1 MNWGRDSHLW
11 EGVIGGVVMVATWAA
26 MTGGALVAPLTPMLL
41 NIAGAA
47 GLVLVLFCGTWL
59 VWRHVRY

>member
-26 MTGGALVAPLTPMLL
+26 MTGGALIAPLTPMLL

-47 GLVLVLFCGTWL
+47 GAVLVVGAGLMLFL
-59 VWRHVRY
+59 RSQRS